1 VVEKIPHRSP
11 DGEKFIDRAAECRL
25 TNQLVLGPI
34 RSHHAPCFPTFVRRL
49 QLPQSLRLVDRN
61 ARRHVL
67 LPVQRILQL
76 IVRRQKG
83 DLNVSLILLALKTI
97 KLF

>member
-1 VVEKIPHRSP
+1 MVEKIPHRSP
-11 DGEKFIDRAAECRL
+11 DGELLIDQLVDHRL
-25 TNQLVLGPI
+25 TNQIVLGPI

-49 QLPQSLRLVDRN
+49 QLPQSLRLVDWN

-67 LPVQRILQL
+67 LPVQRILQF

-83 DLNVSLILLALKTI
+83 DLTISLIILALKTVN
-97 KLF
+97 